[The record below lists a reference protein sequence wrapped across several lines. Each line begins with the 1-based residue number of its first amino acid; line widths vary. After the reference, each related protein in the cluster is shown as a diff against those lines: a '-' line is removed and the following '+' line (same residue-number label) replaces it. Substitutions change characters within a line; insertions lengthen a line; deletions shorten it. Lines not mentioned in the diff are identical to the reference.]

1 MENQGQLGPIPNEAQ
16 AKLLKEAVLLF
27 CDGEL
32 LEDSHIAILEEFNVS
47 FDDLLHVKQSQQV
60 KVKHKHIEKI
70 FEEASLLRRRR
81 DASAHT
87 SEGYIDEEADD

>member
-1 MENQGQLGPIPNEAQ
+1 MKNQGQLGPIPNETQ

-32 LEDSHIAILEEFNVS
+32 LEDSHVAILEEFNVS
-47 FDDLLHVKQSQQV
+47 FDDLLHVKQSQHV

-81 DASAHT
+81 DTSALT
-87 SEGYIDEEADD
+87 SKGYIDEEAYD